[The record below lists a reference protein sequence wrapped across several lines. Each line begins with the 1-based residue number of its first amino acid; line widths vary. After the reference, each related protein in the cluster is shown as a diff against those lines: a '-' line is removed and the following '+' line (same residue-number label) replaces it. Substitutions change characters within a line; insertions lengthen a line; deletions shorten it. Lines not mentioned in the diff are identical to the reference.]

1 MLLGRRRESGNVN
14 YLPLASTPPGYGYI
28 SGTVLNGTGI
38 QGASA
43 TTNTSNTTTA
53 DASGFYY
60 FLVLAGAYNLT
71 ATMEPVFYS
80 NSSVIVTAISGVA
93 YLFISYDSVHP
104 SEYKSKL
111 QMRKYGKKCRNK
123 RTFCEKY
130 E

>member
-1 MLLGRRRESGNVN
+1 VN
-14 YLPLASTPPGYGYI
+14 YLPLASTPGYGYI

-60 FLVLAGAYNLT
+60 FLVPAGAYNLT

>member
-1 MLLGRRRESGNVN
+1 MEQGFRGHQQPQTQVIQPQPMHHVSITSLF
-14 YLPLASTPPGYGYI
+14 P
-28 SGTVLNGTGI
+28 
-38 QGASA
+38 QGAYS
-43 TTNTSNTTTA
+43 
-53 DASGFYY
+53 
-60 FLVLAGAYNLT
+60 LT
-71 ATMEPVFYS
+71 ATLEPVFYS